1 MAAFVCVAA
10 LQSCYAQTIECASA
24 CTVTLELN
32 ISLMPFDMTLE
43 AASQLAGAILAV
55 WAVAWVLRTLADFL
69 ASRDGNSSTQ
79 E

>member
-1 MAAFVCVAA
+1 MADPV
-10 LQSCYAQTIECASA
+10 TITCDSA
-24 CTVTLELN
+24 CTVTLVQQ

-43 AASQLAGAILAV
+43 AASQLASAILAV

-69 ASRDGNSSTQ
+69 ASRDGNSTNQ